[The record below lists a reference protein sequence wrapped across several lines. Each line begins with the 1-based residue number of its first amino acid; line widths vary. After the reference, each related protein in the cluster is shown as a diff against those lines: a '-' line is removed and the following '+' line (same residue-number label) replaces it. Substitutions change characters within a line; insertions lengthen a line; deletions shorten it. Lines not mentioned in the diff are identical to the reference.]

1 VVTTS
6 ARASALPTSTWV
18 GTDGV
23 RLHVVD
29 AGSGEPVVM
38 LHGNPTS
45 SHLWRR
51 LVPAVVEAGYRAVAP
66 DQLGFGRSD
75 KPSDPA
81 AYSYER
87 HVRHFAA
94 VMDELR
100 LDDVTLVVHDWGGPI
115 ALAWAVEHQD
125 RVRRLILLNT
135 VGWPPPSGRR
145 LSLGYRV
152 LAAPV
157 VGDVLVRGAHAVVRY
172 ALLRRLVTRPIPAG
186 ERAGYLDAQPSW
198 ASRAGI
204 LAAIR
209 HSAEVV
215 RGGPTRDRLERVGA
229 RLDRLADKPTL
240 IVWGMR
246 DPILKPSLLRR
257 WRERF
262 PGAEVHELHDAGHFV
277 PEDAHERLVPLVLDF
292 LGRT

>member
-1 VVTTS
+1 VVI
-6 ARASALPTSTWV
+6 ASETPLTGRRWV
-18 GTDGV
+18 ETDGV

-29 AGSGEPVVM
+29 EGSGDPVVM

-51 LVPAVVEAGYRAVAP
+51 FVPALVEAGYRAVAP
-66 DQLGFGRSD
+66 DQLGFGRSE
-75 KPSDPA
+75 KPSDPR

-115 ALAWAVEHQD
+115 ALAWAVEHPD
-125 RVRRLILLNT
+125 RVRRLIVLNT

-172 ALLRRLVTRPIPAG
+172 ALLRALVTRPIPRQD
-186 ERAGYLDAQPSW
+186 RASYVEAHPSW

-209 HSAEVV
+209 DSAEVV
-215 RGGPTRDRLERVGA
+215 RGGPARDRLARVGA
-229 RLDRLADKPTL
+229 RLDRLAVKPTL

-246 DPILKPSLLRR
+246 DPILKPSLLWR
-257 WRERF
+257 WRDRF
-262 PGAEVHELHDAGHFV
+262 PHAEVHELHDAGHFLQ
-277 PEDAHERLVPLVLDF
+277 EDAHERVVPLIVEF

>member
-1 VVTTS
+1 MAVAT
-6 ARASALPTSTWV
+6 RPQWLQ
-18 GTDGV
+18 TDGV

-29 AGSGEPVVM
+29 EGAGEPVVM

-45 SHLWRR
+45 SQLWRNF
-51 LVPAVVEAGYRAVAP
+51 VPPLVEAGYRAVAP
-66 DQLGFGRSD
+66 DQVGFGRSD
-75 KPSDPA
+75 KPSDWR

-87 HVRHFAA
+87 HVRQFAA

-115 ALAWAVEHQD
+115 ALAWAVEHPE
-125 RVRRLILLNT
+125 RVRRLVILNT
-135 VGWPPPSGRR
+135 VGWPPPPGRR
-145 LSLGYRV
+145 PSLGYRL
-152 LAAPV
+152 LAAPF

-172 ALLRRLVTRPIPAG
+172 ALLRRLVTRPIPDAA
-186 ERAGYLDAQPSW
+186 RAEYLAAQPSW
-198 ASRAGI
+198 SSRAGI

-209 HSAEVV
+209 HSVEVV
-215 RGGPTRDRLERVGA
+215 RGGPARDRLDRVGSD
-229 RLDRLADKPTL
+229 LDCLAGKPML

-262 PGAEVHELHDAGHFV
+262 PQAEVHELEDASHFLQ
-277 PEDAHERLVPLVLDF
+277 EDAHERIVPLLVEW